1 MKMEGSS
8 KSGAKDTSFE
18 VTTYIDYSHGK
29 GTDVSKTIS
38 DALQP
43 RTEVTSNELI
53 SRWYTMQP
61 PFLVLA
67 ILQDL
72 GFPVVAANTVGETTV
87 WTLQGNLN
95 VRR

>member
-1 MKMEGSS
+1 MKMEESP
-8 KSGAKDTSFE
+8 KSGTKDTSFE
-18 VTTYIDYSHGK
+18 VKTYIDCSHGK
-29 GTDVSKTIS
+29 GTDVSKAIS
-38 DALQP
+38 DAIQP
-43 RTEVTSNELI
+43 LTEVMSNGLI
-53 SRWYTMQP
+53 SRWYTVQP

>member
-1 MKMEGSS
+1 MEESS
-8 KSGAKDTSFE
+8 NSEAKDASFQ
-18 VTTYIDYSHGK
+18 VKTYIDYSHGK

-38 DALQP
+38 AVLQP
-43 RTEVTSNELI
+43 LTEVISNELI
-53 SRWYTMQP
+53 STWYTIQP